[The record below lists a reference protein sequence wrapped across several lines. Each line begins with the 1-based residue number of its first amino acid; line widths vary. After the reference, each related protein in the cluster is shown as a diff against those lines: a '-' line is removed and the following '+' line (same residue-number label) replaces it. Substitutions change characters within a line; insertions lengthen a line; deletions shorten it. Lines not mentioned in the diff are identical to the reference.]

1 MYRLRRNCKKRKGK
15 RKGKWKKVMD
25 TLVITTIKGGGVLLT
40 IVLIWLIFL
49 SPILIIDM
57 LLKGFLGIDSF
68 VVTII
73 VSVLFYGLCY
83 YIGKD
88 L

>member
-1 MYRLRRNCKKRKGK
+1 MYRLRRSCRN
-15 RKGKWKKVMD
+15 RKGKWEKVMD
-25 TLVITTIKGGGVLLT
+25 ALVITTIKGGGVLLT
-40 IVLIWLIFL
+40 IILIWLVFL

-68 VVTII
+68 IVTII

>member
-1 MYRLRRNCKKRKGK
+1 
-15 RKGKWKKVMD
+15 MD

>member
-1 MYRLRRNCKKRKGK
+1 
-15 RKGKWKKVMD
+15 MD
-25 TLVITTIKGGGVLLT
+25 ALVITTIKGGGVLLT
-40 IVLIWLIFL
+40 IILIWLVFL

-68 VVTII
+68 IVTII